1 MKFSQFQK
9 GFLIGASL
17 LVNQVNGETISWY
30 SPVPQSNLTSANQ
43 EMDGAF
49 QFQLGVF
56 ANGFVPTAAN
66 IAEWAKNWVSAQSTV
81 YNPTTKVFDGLF
93 VVKSNASPF
102 KKGAK
107 AYIWHRISN
116 STQDEW
122 ILFRH
127 SDWTWPGTDNLTPF
141 PLVWNTAE
149 ANEVIIGEVNPAGNP
164 FLMKSEAVVS
174 YTQWQNAQLAGSSQK
189 APGDDAD
196 HDGVSNLME
205 FVFGTPPGQ
214 ASAPPA
220 TPTTLVGINGQNYLQ
235 IEVPRLQ
242 NRLVKTSVEVSSD
255 LVNWSSGDASLVNVA
270 DTPGMLIVRDK
281 TAIGAG
287 QGKRFMRLKAVTEP

>member
-1 MKFSQFQK
+1 MKTSLFQK
-9 GFLIGASL
+9 CLLIVTTLAVSK
-17 LVNQVNGETISWY
+17 VDGETINWY
-30 SPVPQSNLTSANQ
+30 SPIPQSNLTSSNQ
-43 EMDGAF
+43 EMDGIF

-56 ANGFVPTAAN
+56 ANGFIPAASN

-93 VVKSNASPF
+93 VVKSNAAPF
-102 KKGAK
+102 TKGAK
-107 AYIWHRISN
+107 AYIWHRTTN
-116 STQDEW
+116 TTQDEW
-122 ILFRH
+122 ILFRK
-127 SDWTWPGTDNLTPF
+127 SDWTWPGTNNLTPF
-141 PLVWNTAE
+141 PLVWNTAD
-149 ANEVIIGEVNPAGNP
+149 ANEVIIGEVNPPGNP

-174 YTQWQNAQLAGSSQK
+174 YAQWQNAQLATSSLK

-214 ASAPPA
+214 VSAPPA
-220 TPTTLVGINGQNYLQ
+220 TPTTLVGINGENYLQ

-255 LVNWSSGDASLVNVA
+255 LVSWSSGDSFLVNVA

-281 TAIGAG
+281 TAMGAG